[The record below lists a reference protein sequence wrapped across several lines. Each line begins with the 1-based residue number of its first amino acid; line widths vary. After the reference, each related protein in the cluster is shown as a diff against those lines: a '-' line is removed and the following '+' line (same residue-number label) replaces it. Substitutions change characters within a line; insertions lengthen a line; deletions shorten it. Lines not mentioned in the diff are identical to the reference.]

1 MPSVCALS
9 VALLLSLV
17 RLSRGVL
24 FLGMLQK
31 ATRSFRVLGLLSAII
46 SLASANAATL
56 QSGSSPD
63 AKTPFQ
69 STASPDVGVRPQNAE
84 SSLMEFAKQHPE
96 SFAAQQ
102 SVGEFYLQQDRLS
115 DGIPYLEKAQRI
127 KPDDY
132 DTGYDLSLAYL
143 KSGNLPKAVEQL
155 QAMIKQHETAELD
168 GLLAEAFEK
177 SGDYKNA
184 AITYDHAAVLDPSED
199 NVFDLGS
206 FLLQHP
212 HYEGFLDKALVVF
225 RYGVQQYP
233 RSAKLTVGLGVTLYA
248 DGKYDDAV
256 QTLCSA
262 VDLDPS
268 DPKPYQF
275 LGKLSKA
282 SPALMPMIQDRL
294 ESFVRRYPEN
304 GPANYY
310 YAMILW
316 KQSNGG
322 TAENRQ
328 TIEALLK
335 KAISGDPQLYDAHF
349 QLGVLYQDENK
360 YADAIAEFNQTLK
373 LQPDYNRA
381 HYHLVLLYNRTHQK
395 ELADEQLTILKQ
407 IKKQDAKSEANP

>member
-1 MPSVCALS
+1 M
-9 VALLLSLV
+9 
-17 RLSRGVL
+17 
-24 FLGMLQK
+24 
-31 ATRSFRVLGLLSAII
+31 
-46 SLASANAATL
+46 
-56 QSGSSPD
+56 QS
-63 AKTPFQ
+63 
-69 STASPDVGVRPQNAE
+69 QNPE
-84 SSLMEFAKQHPE
+84 SSLIEFAKQHPE

-102 SVGEFYLQQDRLS
+102 SLGEFYLQQDRLS
-115 DGIPYLEKAQRI
+115 DGIPYLEKAMQI

-132 DTGYDLSLAYL
+132 NTGYDLSLAYL
-143 KSGNLPKAVEQL
+143 KSGNLPKAVKQL
-155 QAMIKQHETAELD
+155 KAMTKRHETAELD

-184 AITYDHAAVLDPSED
+184 AVTYDRAAVLDPSED
-199 NVFDLGS
+199 DVFDLGS

-225 RYGVQQYP
+225 RYGVQRYP
-233 RSAKLTVGLGVTLYA
+233 QSAKLTVGLGVALYA
-248 DGKYDDAV
+248 EGKYDDAV

-275 LGKLSKA
+275 LGKVSKA
-282 SPALMPMIQDRL
+282 SPPLMPMIQDRL
-294 ESFVRRYPEN
+294 ESFMRRYPEN

-316 KQSNGG
+316 EQSDGG
-322 TAENRQ
+322 TAANRQ
-328 TIEALLK
+328 TIEGLLK
-335 KAISGDPQLYDAHF
+335 KAISADPQLYDAHF
-349 QLGVLYQDENK
+349 QLGVLYQAENK
-360 YADAIAEFNQTLK
+360 YADAITEFNQTLK

-381 HYHLVLLYNRTHQK
+381 HYRLVLLYNRTHQK

>member
-1 MPSVCALS
+1 
-9 VALLLSLV
+9 
-17 RLSRGVL
+17 
-24 FLGMLQK
+24 MLQK
-31 ATRSFRVLGLLSAII
+31 ARCSFRVLGLLSAIT
-46 SLASANAATL
+46 SLASANAAPL
-56 QSGSSPD
+56 PSGCSPD
-63 AKTPFQ
+63 ATAPVQ
-69 STASPDVGVRPQNAE
+69 STASPDVGMQPQNPK
-84 SSLMEFAKQHPE
+84 SSLIEFAKQHPE

-102 SVGEFYLQQDRLS
+102 SLGEFYLQQGRLS
-115 DGIPYLEKAQRI
+115 DGIPYLEKAMQI

-132 DTGYDLSLAYL
+132 NTGYDLSLAYL
-143 KSGNLPKAVEQL
+143 KSDNLTKAAEQL
-155 QAMIKQHETAELD
+155 KAMIKRHETAELD

-184 AITYDHAAVLDPSED
+184 GVTYDRAALLDPSED

-212 HYEGFLDKALVVF
+212 HYEGFLDKALVIF

-233 RSAKLTVGLGVTLYA
+233 RSAKLNVGLGVTLYA
-248 DGKYDDAV
+248 EGKYDDAV

-275 LGKLSKA
+275 LGKVSKA
-282 SPALMPMIQDRL
+282 SPSLMPIIQDRL

-316 KQSNGG
+316 KQSDGG
-322 TAENRQ
+322 MAENRQ
-328 TIEALLK
+328 MIEDLLK
-335 KAISGDPQLYDAHF
+335 KAISADPQFYDAYF

-360 YADAIAEFNQTLK
+360 YADAITEFNQTLK

-407 IKKQDAKSEANP
+407 IKKQDAESEANP